1 MNTGYRSGLTSRQ
14 YSRRWMCVLLGIV
27 IGIVL
32 VGAVLLWPWVEAL
45 AVGVPQA
52 GPSPTVSAESGD
64 SFVFRFD
71 PALEA
76 FEAFTI
82 PTAGAAPDGIAVF
95 ERPGPSTEVWFAE
108 SGADRIGRLVY
119 TGTTDYTWRE
129 YGLPAGSR
137 PLNVVVERDDGSIN
151 RVWFTENGRNRI
163 GCVDAATGIT
173 REFAIST
180 TDVAPYDLDIAPDD
194 SIWFT
199 ERATDRIGKLVV
211 TPTAGYEYEVREF
224 HVGRSDAGLS
234 GIAVESNDRIWAV
247 LSNHDR
253 LARLQPSVVPP
264 RVDRTGPI
272 TATSVY
278 PFKLSI
284 ASDDEGVYRWVTEL
298 DGNHVSLLFG
308 TTLEDFL
315 RYPVPT
321 PNSHPYA
328 LDVDST
334 GAVWFSEQLGGKIGR
349 LVLTPTATFTEFP
362 VPLPQARI
370 QGLAVDSDDVVWFVA
385 DTWYTVN
392 LPLIIRQ

>member
-1 MNTGYRSGLTSRQ
+1 MNTEHRSGLTSRQ
-14 YSRRWMCVLLGIV
+14 YSRRWMCVLLGMA

-52 GPSPTVSAESGD
+52 GPSPTAFAESGD

-95 ERPGPSTEVWFAE
+95 ERPGASTEVWFAE

-137 PLNVVVERDDGSIN
+137 PLNVVVDGAG
-151 RVWFTENGRNRI
+151 RAWFTENGRNRI
-163 GCVDAATGIT
+163 GRVDGTTGVT
-173 REFAIST
+173 HEFVIST
-180 TDVAPYDLDIAPDD
+180 TDVAPYDLNIAPDG
-194 SIWFT
+194 SICWFT
-199 ERATDRIGKLVV
+199 ERGTDHLGQLVV
-211 TPTAGYEYEVREF
+211 TTTTDYMVHEF
-224 HVGRSDAGLS
+224 SVGISDAGLA
-234 GIAVESNDRIWAV
+234 GVVVENDDSVWAV
-247 LSNHDR
+247 LSNQNK
-253 LARLQPSVVPP
+253 LARLKPSNG
-264 RVDRTGPI
+264 RVDRTPPL
-272 TATSVY
+272 Y
-278 PFKLSI
+278 PTPAHPFMAVLTPN
-284 ASDDEGVYRWVTEL
+284 RLWFTEL
-298 DGNHVSLLFG
+298 YGNHISLYALTTQEFG
-308 TTLEDFL
+308 L
-315 RYPVPT
+315 RYDVPT
-321 PNSHPYA
+321 PNSRPYD
-328 LDVDST
+328 LDADSAGET
-334 GAVWFSEQLGGKIGR
+334 VWFSEQLGGKIGR

-385 DTWYTVN
+385 DTWHTVN
-392 LPLIIRQ
+392 LPLIMRQ